1 MKWENELDAI
11 IREAL
16 QGEEAPDAHFT
27 EKVME
32 QVARTPQKRAV
43 PRKKIIVSL
52 AACAAV
58 LVVALPILRLSTLRM
73 GKSAAD
79 CEAAVCLTDECVA
92 EDSVAARSA
101 PAEAPAAPA
110 VDDSLT
116 MFNSAA
122 DGGVSYDSEEDGSK
136 AVNEM
141 QKSLKATGRA
151 MVMIDPALCAEV
163 RTWLEENGFPP
174 AKEAQQIEFDLT
186 AEQAAALREAFPDL
200 ALPDGACTVCL
211 EG

>member
-16 QGEEAPDAHFT
+16 QSEEAPDAHFT

-43 PRKKIIVSL
+43 PRKKVIVSL

-79 CEAAVCLTDECVA
+79 CEAAVCLTDGCVA
-92 EDSVAARSA
+92 EDSAA
-101 PAEAPAAPA
+101 AEDAPAAPA
-110 VDDSLT
+110 GDDSLT

-122 DGGVSYDSEEDGSK
+122 DGGVSYDSEEDRSK
-136 AVNEM
+136 VINEM

-174 AKEAQQIEFDLT
+174 VKEEQQIEFDLT
-186 AEQAAALREAFPDL
+186 AEQAAALRAAFPDL
-200 ALPDGACTVCL
+200 SLPDGACTVCL